1 MRALTTPT
9 VHNLRRLLL
18 LTASLGV
25 GVVLWFVLGESEAV
39 VADVSGG
46 HGVLARVNGVAITE
60 AEVLAA
66 TAAELRQLETRRQE
80 ILDGYLDAKVR
91 ALLIETAARQRG
103 VSPKQFLDAEI
114 EARLAEIPQA
124 RVDAFYEARKDA
136 LGQPLEDVENQI
148 RETLARQDLFA
159 ELAASGDVEIVDGAR
174 ERLRSNT

>member
-114 EARLAEIPQA
+114 EARLKQLREEQFKLRFHGSMMELENPGMVRTVRRDIA
-124 RVDAFYEARKDA
+124 RLKTILSER
-136 LGQPLEDVENQI
+136 
-148 RETLARQDLFA
+148 RLAQNA
-159 ELAASGDVEIVDGAR
+159 
-174 ERLRSNT
+174 